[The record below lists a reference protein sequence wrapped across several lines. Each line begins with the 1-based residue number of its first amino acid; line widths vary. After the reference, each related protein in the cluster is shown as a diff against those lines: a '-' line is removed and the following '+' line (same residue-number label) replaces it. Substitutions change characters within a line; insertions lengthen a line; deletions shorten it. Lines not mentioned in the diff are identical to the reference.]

1 MGGEVRPCVG
11 VGTMK
16 IQNEKLFA
24 IAKNTL
30 KWLDDNGFKNLVA
43 NVTVNRDLTLKEIKM
58 KKTLTNKQ
66 KKIIADKFPE
76 IE

>member
-1 MGGEVRPCVG
+1 
-11 VGTMK
+11 MK

-24 IAKNTL
+24 VAKNTL

-58 KKTLTNKQ
+58 KETLTKKQ

-76 IE
+76 LAGKEIG

>member
-1 MGGEVRPCVG
+1 
-11 VGTMK
+11 MK

>member
-1 MGGEVRPCVG
+1 M
-11 VGTMK
+11 M
-16 IQNEKLFA
+16 IHNELLFKVA
-24 IAKNTL
+24 DETL
-30 KWLDDNGFKNLVA
+30 EWLNENGFKNLVA
-43 NVTVNRDLTLKEIKM
+43 NVTVNRSDLAVKEIKM

>member
-1 MGGEVRPCVG
+1 
-11 VGTMK
+11 MK

-24 IAKNTL
+24 IEKNTL

>member
-1 MGGEVRPCVG
+1 
-11 VGTMK
+11 MK

-24 IAKNTL
+24 VAKNTL

-58 KKTLTNKQ
+58 KKTLSEKQ

-76 IE
+76 L

>member
-1 MGGEVRPCVG
+1 
-11 VGTMK
+11 MK
-16 IQNEKLFA
+16 IENEKLFA
-24 IAKNTL
+24 VAKNTL
-30 KWLDDNGFKNLVA
+30 KWLDNNGFKNLVA

>member
-1 MGGEVRPCVG
+1 
-11 VGTMK
+11 MK
-16 IQNEKLFA
+16 IDNEKLMA
-24 IAKNTL
+24 IADETL
-30 KWLDDNGFKNLVA
+30 EWLNENGFKNLVA